1 MYNSTNKIC
10 ETAKKSDDFTK
21 MALTG
26 ACSRFL
32 QPDCSRPADTGSQI
46 SGRVWKRNCGG
57 DPKQGTDR
65 NWKRLYSRE
74 CPKNTSAGTDEWPVC
89 IKGGKEA

>member
-1 MYNSTNKIC
+1 MYNSSDKFRKM
-10 ETAKKSDDFTK
+10 AKKLYDFTK
-21 MALTG
+21 LALTG
-26 ACSRFL
+26 ACSWFL
-32 QPDCSRPADTGSQI
+32 QPGCSRPADTGSQI

-74 CPKNTSAGTDEWPVC
+74 CPENTRQAQ
-89 IKGGKEA
+89 KGGLRA